1 MSQFLPILCVVR
13 QSKIDPRRVGRE
25 INIVFIYFQYKRSI
39 RALFNLAIAFW
50 KKGQMGQ
57 LSLMSCSCHY
67 IVFTER
73 TTECRVNYFFSW
85 YKETLEICVFPAP
98 FSSQCCLPCCIS
110 LWTWMSCLWSFRQ
123 MRLWCMTQCM
133 SCPWPSNSFH
143 RWQSVPCSVIDTNPG
158 DLGPASWA

>member
-73 TTECRVNYFFSW
+73 TTECRVNYFFRDIKKHW
-85 YKETLEICVFPAP
+85 KYVFFLPPSPHNAACP
-98 FSSQCCLPCCIS
+98 VAYLCEHGCPVSGLSDRCGSDVWRSACRVRGRPTVSTDDSQFLA
-110 LWTWMSCLWSFRQ
+110 
-123 MRLWCMTQCM
+123 
-133 SCPWPSNSFH
+133 
-143 RWQSVPCSVIDTNPG
+143 V
-158 DLGPASWA
+158 